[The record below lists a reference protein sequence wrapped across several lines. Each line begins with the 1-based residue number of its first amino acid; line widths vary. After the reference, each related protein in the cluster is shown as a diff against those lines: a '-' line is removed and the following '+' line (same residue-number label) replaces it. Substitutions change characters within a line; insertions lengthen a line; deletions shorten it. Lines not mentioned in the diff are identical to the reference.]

1 MSFWF
6 WFTGMPELAP
16 KDGGANLVG
25 YLIVGAHAMQVLLS
39 ADFMYHYFMCH
50 GKRARPKRGIAPRW
64 RSNVPIQQI
73 GSEQY
78 SDTVGGPAVAFQKP
92 LI

>member
-1 MSFWF
+1 MAFWF

-25 YLIVGAHAMQVLLS
+25 YLIVGAHAIQVLLS

-50 GKRARPKRGIAPRW
+50 AGRGCSTAGSLRGEKR
-64 RSNVPIQQI
+64 
-73 GSEQY
+73 E
-78 SDTVGGPAVAFQKP
+78 
-92 LI
+92 